1 MHAARPAAIHDV
13 MIAAADLEN
22 AEFTRDALAL
32 VCGDAIRQA
41 LATGLTHHE
50 LAEAAGLSEVDVRR
64 LAEQPTLPVAPPAG
78 VTYIAGYPL
87 PDLAAAGRPSLL
99 PEESLAGAAAAV
111 APSPGGERKEPD
123 AAR

>member
-1 MHAARPAAIHDV
+1 MHAARPVAIHDV

-41 LATGLTHHE
+41 LATGLTYHM

-64 LAEQPTLPVAPPAG
+64 LAEATDAPGRAAGGVA
-78 VTYIAGYPL
+78 YLAGYPL
-87 PDLAAAGRPSLL
+87 PDLAAAGSPSLL
-99 PEESLAGAAAAV
+99 PEEPLADATASV
-111 APSPGGERKEPD
+111 PPAPRDQRKEPD

>member
-41 LATGLTHHE
+41 LATGLTYHM

-78 VTYIAGYPL
+78 VAYLAGYPL
-87 PDLAAAGRPSLL
+87 PDLAAAGSPSLL
-99 PEESLAGAAAAV
+99 PEEPLADATASV
-111 APSPGGERKEPD
+111 PPAPRDQRKEPD